1 MSQLV
6 KILRRRC
13 FDAFFSAI
21 RVEQKAD
28 AKLNKSQ
35 RRSTQLSST
44 RVTIRTSLTIHAGSM
59 NEVASYFAMT
69 KTDLRV
75 SKAIFV
81 AFPKSFSS
89 NFSFNGHIVPFPSIR
104 LQTITSP
111 LVESGWRLCQL
122 LTTQT
127 DPISNYRKSCY
138 AKHYLHSEPSSF
150 FLISASLGRHET
162 FRHPLCWRG
171 HRVLPPTLL
180 QHHIA
185 WHLQFGWF
193 DEVSWMAQ
201 QVDLDSYRQGW
212 RINLISVSI
221 GAGDHVPST
230 PLRHPTVGA
239 IGTIGEE
246 SFKDKKMKS

>member
-28 AKLNKSQ
+28 SKLNKSQ
-35 RRSTQLSST
+35 RRSTQLSPT

-59 NEVASYFAMT
+59 NEVVSYFVMT
-69 KTDLRV
+69 KTDLWV
-75 SKAIFV
+75 SQAIFV

-150 FLISASLGRHET
+150 FFNFSLA
-162 FRHPLCWRG
+162 W
-171 HRVLPPTLL
+171 PTR
-180 QHHIA
+180 
-185 WHLQFGWF
+185 
-193 DEVSWMAQ
+193 DVP
-201 QVDLDSYRQGW
+201 
-212 RINLISVSI
+212 
-221 GAGDHVPST
+221 PST
-230 PLRHPTVGA
+230 VLTW
-239 IGTIGEE
+239 T
-246 SFKDKKMKS
+246 